1 MARKA
6 SKILSPAEKKE
17 QIAVA
22 RNSVRGLREDLKAC
36 NAAIREAKAKGKATA
51 AVLRTAE
58 REKGKAAKAVDKAV
72 AGVSNLTAK

>member
-17 QIAVA
+17 QVAVA
-22 RNSVRGLREDLKAC
+22 KNHVRDLRTDLKGLRTTVRD
-36 NAAIREAKAKGKATA
+36 AKSKNKATA

-58 REKGKAAKAVDKAV
+58 REVAKQLKVIDKAVDAAV
-72 AGVSNLTAK
+72 KLAA

>member
-22 RNSVRGLREDLKAC
+22 KNYVRGLREELKTA
-36 NAAIREAKAKGKATA
+36 RTTVKEARVRNKATA
-51 AVLRTAE
+51 AVLKTAE
-58 REKGKAAKAVDKAV
+58 RDVAKQLKVIDKAV
-72 AGVSNLTAK
+72 ADNAKLTAK